1 MDVRQVPVIDIGT
14 LIGPSTDAEVDA
26 ALRDSKQQKL
36 GQIVDSVRKAASE
49 WGFFYIA
56 NHGFN
61 WRQFQLNRQQGNYA
75 DVGKENQ
82 IGDFKIHG
90 PIDVANA

>member
-36 GQIVDSVRKAASE
+36 GQIVDS
-49 WGFFYIA
+49 
-56 NHGFN
+56 
-61 WRQFQLNRQQGNYA
+61 GNYA